1 MLMERM
7 SFQLFLDD
15 YERFGC
21 PDEVRFHQ
29 QGMVKENVLERDF
42 VPPPLLAAARL
53 PTAGFWRECIRLE
66 QSVDRG

>member
-21 PDEVRFHQ
+21 PDEVRFEVYVQ
-29 QGMVKENVLERDF
+29 IKCLTSDK
-42 VPPPLLAAARL
+42 
-53 PTAGFWRECIRLE
+53 
-66 QSVDRG
+66 